1 MANFTIG
8 EIVQVPNKSGIYIG
22 EIMEDRGDKYLIQ
35 TLAVLKHPMQ
45 GDLHHPKQVE
55 NVVFHERK
63 ALSQFEKF
71 NVLKDIVSAYTEKV
85 PAYGESLKKAVVTY
99 KEQLTSKTSDY
110 NTAALKALEIVEN
123 SYYLGRYYN

>member
-8 EIVQVPNKSGIYIG
+8 DIVQVPNKSGIYIG

-45 GDLHHPKQVE
+45 GDLHHPKQVDH
-55 NVVFHERK
+55 VVFHERK

-85 PAYGESLKKAVVTY
+85 PAYGESLKKAVGTY